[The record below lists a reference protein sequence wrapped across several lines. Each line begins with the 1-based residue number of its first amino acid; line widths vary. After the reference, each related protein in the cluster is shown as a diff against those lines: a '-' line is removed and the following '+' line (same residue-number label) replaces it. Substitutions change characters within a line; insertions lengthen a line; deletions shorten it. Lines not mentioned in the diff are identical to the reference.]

1 MGLNINHNKTTNNKT
16 TKQPTTNMSSK
27 MMSITIDPKVAFVV
41 GAKKELSLGAKSVA
55 LYEKTPEGQRPIS
68 LQTQWCRSFG
78 INKWPTEQ
86 SPEDTTPPKL
96 SVTISFDGQDELK
109 GFFERLDEWAIDHV
123 HANSW
128 DLLKTKN
135 VPRDTIAFNYTRCV
149 KVPVDKTTGE
159 PNGKPATMKL
169 KLTRDEA
176 PNAKTG
182 MREYS
187 AAFFNTDKQIIPADD
202 VESFFSM
209 GSRIRVL
216 IQCTGFWIAAGKF
229 GLSWKLKQAIIDPPS
244 RIGKEYAFDDGDEDE
259 EEPAAKR
266 QKVAAPAA
274 AASLSKPLSDDF
286 DEDGMTDSAPAAV
299 AEVVAPVPAPAPAP
313 VAAAAPAVE
322 ADPDVPAVPKKVV
335 RKANPVGSAPAA
347 KK

>member
-1 MGLNINHNKTTNNKT
+1 
-16 TKQPTTNMSSK
+16 MSSK
-27 MMSITIDPKVAFVV
+27 MMSITTDPKVAFVV

-96 SVTISFDGQDELK
+96 SVTMSFDGQDELK

-169 KLTRDEA
+169 KLTRDDT

-187 AAFFNTDKQIIPADD
+187 AAFFNTDKQIIPADE
-202 VESFFSM
+202 VESFFTM

-244 RIGKEYAFDDGDEDE
+244 RIGKEYAFDDGDDDE
-259 EEPAAKR
+259 EEPPAKR
-266 QKVAAPAA
+266 QKVSAISAPAA
-274 AASLSKPLSDDF
+274 AALTKPLSDDVP
-286 DEDGMTDSAPAAV
+286 DEDGMTYPPASEAV
-299 AEVVAPVPAPAPAP
+299 AEVVAPAPAP
-313 VAAAAPAVE
+313 VAVAPAVE
-322 ADPDVPAVPKKVV
+322 ADPDVPAAPKKVV
-335 RKANPVGSAPAA
+335 RKANPVGAAPAA

>member
-1 MGLNINHNKTTNNKT
+1 MLN
-16 TKQPTTNMSSK
+16 
-27 MMSITIDPKVAFVV
+27 ITIDPKVAFVV

-55 LYEKTPEGQRPIS
+55 LYEKTAEGQRPIS

-96 SVTISFDGQDELK
+96 SVTMSFDGQDELK
-109 GFFERLDEWAIDHV
+109 AFFERVDEWAIDHV

-176 PNAKTG
+176 PNVKTG

-187 AAFFNTDKQIIPADD
+187 AAFFNTDKQLIAADD
-202 VESFFSM
+202 VESFFTM

-229 GLSWKLKQAIIDPPS
+229 GLTWKLKQAIIDPPS
-244 RIGKEYAFDDGDEDE
+244 RIGKEYAFDDGDEDN
-259 EEPAAKR
+259 EEPSAKR
-266 QKVAAPAA
+266 QKVSAT
-274 AASLSKPLSDDF
+274 ASAEPQQAF
-286 DEDGMTDSAPAAV
+286 DEEDIMTES
-299 AEVVAPVPAPAPAP
+299 EVPAPAPV
-313 VAAAAPAVE
+313 VAAAAPAPAPAAVE
-322 ADPDVPAVPKKVV
+322 ADPDAPVVPKVVPKVV
-335 RKANPVGSAPAA
+335 RKANPAASSPAA